1 MGNLIYKDFLILRK
15 SLYLGLVYII
25 LFMFVLKSNGIYAY
39 TSAVIAITY
48 MFVMSAF
55 AYDDKNKS
63 DVMINSL
70 PVDRKTVV
78 LAKYASIFVYIA
90 AATAAYIIIYN
101 IVSLIDY
108 DAGVY
113 PATLEGFL
121 AALVSV
127 SLMNG
132 VYLPLVFRMGY
143 TKAKITNMLIF
154 FLAFFGMSFLINLIY
169 KSNNTYV
176 KQALEW
182 LNNQSEAVII
192 IGAFAM
198 AFLILLLSYTISV
211 KLYKR
216 REF

>member
-15 SLYLGLVYII
+15 SIYLGLIYII
-25 LFMFVLKSNGIYAY
+25 FFMFVLKSNGVYAY
-39 TSAVIAITY
+39 TSAAIAITY
-48 MFVMSAF
+48 MYVMSAF

-70 PVDRKTVV
+70 PVNRKTVV
-78 LAKYASIFVYIA
+78 LAKYVSIFVYIA

-101 IVSLIDY
+101 IVLLIDNNV
-108 DAGVY
+108 DIY
-113 PATLEGFL
+113 PVTLEGFA
-121 AALVSV
+121 AALIFA

-132 VYLPLVFRMGY
+132 VYLPLVFRVGY
-143 TKAKITNMLIF
+143 TKAKIINMLIF
-154 FLAFFGMSFLINLIY
+154 FLAFFGMSLLVNLIY

-182 LNNQSEAVII
+182 LNSQSETVII
-192 IGAFAM
+192 IWAFVM
-198 AFLILLLSYTISV
+198 AFLILLISYTISV
-211 KLYKR
+211 KLYKQ